1 MISNVEIIKR
11 ILCSLILA
19 SLIGLERE
27 KKRQAAG
34 LRTHVLVSVGSS
46 LIMLISLYIFELYKN
61 IATLDPARIAAGV
74 ITGIGFLGAGAIIRA
89 GNSVRGLTTAA
100 TLWLASMIGVTFG
113 MGAYSI
119 GIILSLFSLIF
130 LTVFRKILSKTSL
143 RHIESPEIIGSEKVD
158 D

>member
-1 MISNVEIIKR
+1 VISNVEIIKR

-100 TLWLASMIGVTFG
+100 TIWVASGIGLACGCGFFYAAMFVT
-113 MGAYSI
+113 
-119 GIILSLFSLIF
+119 LVSLIVLLF
-130 LTVFRKILSKTSL
+130 LRKLEEYLVK
-143 RHIESPEIIGSEKVD
+143 
-158 D
+158 

>member
-100 TLWLASMIGVTFG
+100 TIWVASGIGLACGCGFFYAAMFVT
-113 MGAYSI
+113 
-119 GIILSLFSLIF
+119 LVSLIVLLF
-130 LTVFRKILSKTSL
+130 LRKLEEYLGK
-143 RHIESPEIIGSEKVD
+143 
-158 D
+158 

>member
-1 MISNVEIIKR
+1 VISNVEIIKR

-100 TLWLASMIGVTFG
+100 TIWVASGIGLACGCGFFYAAMFVT
-113 MGAYSI
+113 
-119 GIILSLFSLIF
+119 LVSLIVLFF
-130 LTVFRKILSKTSL
+130 LRKLEEYLGK
-143 RHIESPEIIGSEKVD
+143 
-158 D
+158 

>member
-1 MISNVEIIKR
+1 MEQWWQDGLQGCLRVISNVEIIKR

-100 TLWLASMIGVTFG
+100 TIWVASGIGLACGCGFFYAAMFVT
-113 MGAYSI
+113 
-119 GIILSLFSLIF
+119 LVSLIVLLF
-130 LTVFRKILSKTSL
+130 LRKLEEYLGK
-143 RHIESPEIIGSEKVD
+143 
-158 D
+158 

>member
-100 TLWLASMIGVTFG
+100 TIWVASGIGLACGCGFFYAAMFVT
-113 MGAYSI
+113 
-119 GIILSLFSLIF
+119 LVSLIVLFF
-130 LTVFRKILSKTSL
+130 LRKLEEYLGK
-143 RHIESPEIIGSEKVD
+143 
-158 D
+158 

>member
-1 MISNVEIIKR
+1 VISNVEIIKR

-100 TLWLASMIGVTFG
+100 TIWVASGIGLACGCGFFYAAMFVT
-113 MGAYSI
+113 
-119 GIILSLFSLIF
+119 LVSLIVLLF
-130 LTVFRKILSKTSL
+130 LRKLEEYLGK
-143 RHIESPEIIGSEKVD
+143 
-158 D
+158 